1 MPSKTKQRSSI
12 LAALKNI
19 DQPVT
24 PSELLNYASINSPGL
39 GIATVYRYLKQL
51 VASAQVRKIEA
62 VGVPPHYEII
72 YKKDHR
78 HFFVCNVCEKMSAI
92 KRSSND
98 FKNLLIDGYKIKSCE
113 VIIYGEC
120 RECNT

>member
-1 MPSKTKQRSSI
+1 VPSKTKQRSSI

-19 DQPVT
+19 NQPVT

-39 GIATVYRYLKQL
+39 GIATVYRYLKRL
-51 VASAQVRKIEA
+51 VASSQVRKIEA

-78 HFFVCNVCEKMSAI
+78 HFFVCNVCEKLSAI
-92 KRSSND
+92 KRCSND
-98 FKNLLIDGYKIKSCE
+98 FKDLLIDGYKIKSCE

-120 RECNT
+120 RECST